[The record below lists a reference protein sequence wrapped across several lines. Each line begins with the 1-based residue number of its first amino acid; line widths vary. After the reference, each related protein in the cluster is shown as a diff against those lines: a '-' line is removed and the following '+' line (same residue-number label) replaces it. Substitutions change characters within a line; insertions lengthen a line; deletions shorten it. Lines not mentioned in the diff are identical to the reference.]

1 MSTATKHFIRH
12 YVEMVV
18 AMFAGMLVL
27 GVPAEAALRATGTS
41 SHELYT
47 DAPALALLGMAT
59 IMTVPMVAWM
69 RYRGHGRRP
78 NAEMAASMFIPT
90 FAVIALLP
98 AGIEVMTLMGIQHAV
113 MFPAML
119 VAMLLR
125 PAEYTHHHG
134 HAHDAV
140 PAEPAV
146 GEQVTA

>member
-12 YVEMVV
+12 YVEMVI
-18 AMFAGMLVL
+18 AMFAGMAVL
-27 GVPAEAALRATGTS
+27 GVPAEAALRATGSS
-41 SHELYT
+41 SHQLYL
-47 DAPALALLGMAT
+47 DAPALALLGMAV

-69 RYRGHGRRP
+69 RHRGHAWRP

-98 AGIEVMTLMGIQHAV
+98 AGIEVMTLMGIQHAA

-125 PAEYTHHHG
+125 RAEYTHHHG
-134 HAHDAV
+134 RACDAR
-140 PAEPAV
+140 AEPAV
-146 GEQVTA
+146 AEQVTA